1 MRRDLSSSSLLIF
14 VFTCLV
20 SCTGQAPFETKSYDD
35 QLDKSRTYRNI
46 RIPLELRDIL
56 LAGSMEAKEEAKK
69 EAKKKDEETKKEE
82 SHAESKEGKEG
93 EEVKAPP
100 PPPDAEF
107 DRAMLT
113 VYLNEKSPA
122 LLKGRSTQLDYKSG
136 GGELDLAEFISSKHR
151 GTFYIAMKPSF
162 EEDLPY
168 EVYFLSNSKVRKIG
182 DETVGSGC
190 DTFFKITSYFNKQM
204 KGDGFAVNT
213 TDQRHVSALQGVYFF
228 IFKKESGRVGLAYL
242 DVKDSRFPELRCRL

>member
-1 MRRDLSSSSLLIF
+1 MIRYFFNWSLRVF
-14 VFTCLV
+14 VFISLAA
-20 SCTGQAPFETKSYDD
+20 CTGPAPFETKSYDD

-46 RIPLELRDIL
+46 RIPIELRDIL

-69 EAKKKDEETKKEE
+69 KEEESKKEE
-82 SHAESKEGKEG
+82 PKAEGKEG

-107 DRAMLT
+107 DRAMLK
-113 VYLNEKSPA
+113 VYLNEKTPA
-122 LLKGRSTQLDYKSG
+122 LLKGRSTILDYKSG
-136 GGELDLAEFISSKHR
+136 GGELDLAEFISTKHR
-151 GTFYIAMKPSF
+151 GTFYVAMKPSF

-204 KGDGFAVNT
+204 KGDGLAVNT
-213 TDQRHVSALQGVYFF
+213 TDQRHVSSLQGVYFF